1 MQHTVGEVFHHQTV
15 LVGTSDLVA
24 HLFTTFTMFDDR
36 HFAIPGTEA
45 RLDGDGGV
53 GPRNLVALAPLE
65 RDRAVEVRNG
75 PFPGMAGSPR
85 ES

>member
-65 RDRAVEVRNG
+65 RDRTVEVAERTVPGNG
-75 PFPGMAGSPR
+75 GFTA
-85 ES
+85 